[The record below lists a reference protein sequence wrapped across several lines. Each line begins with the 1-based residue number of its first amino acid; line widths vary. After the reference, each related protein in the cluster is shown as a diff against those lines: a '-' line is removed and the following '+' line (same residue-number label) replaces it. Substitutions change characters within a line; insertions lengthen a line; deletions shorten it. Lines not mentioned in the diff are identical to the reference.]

1 VARITLEDVKKNEW
15 VQAYIQ
21 RADEYLEAIGYTEH
35 GKRHCGLVA
44 NIAYNILSRLGFPE
58 REAELS
64 AIAGYLHD
72 IGNAYNRRN
81 HPFTGAVLAHTLLRD
96 MGMPPEEVTQVC
108 AAIGSHD
115 EDGGEAVSR
124 IAAGLILADKSDVHR
139 SRVRNPDMIK
149 FDIHD
154 RVNYAVENSFLRVD
168 PEKHTITLELT
179 IDTNISSV
187 VEYFEIFL
195 SRMILCRRAASFL
208 KCEFNLVIN
217 QTRLL

>member
-1 VARITLEDVKKNEW
+1 VGLITLEAVKKNEW
-15 VQAYIQ
+15 VKAYITS
-21 RADEYLEAIGYTEH
+21 ADDYLASIGYTEH
-35 GKRHCGLVA
+35 GRRHCGLVA
-44 NIAYNILSRLGFPE
+44 NIAYNILSRLGIPE

-72 IGNAYNRRN
+72 IGNAFNRKN

-96 MGMPPEEVTQVC
+96 MGMPPDEVTQVC
-108 AAIGSHD
+108 AAIGNHD
-115 EDGGEAVSR
+115 ENGGEAISR
-124 IAAGLILADKSDVHR
+124 IAAGLILGDKSDVHR

-168 PEKHTITLELT
+168 PEKRTITLELT
-179 IDTNISSV
+179 IDTEISSV

-195 SRMILCRRAASFL
+195 SRMVLCRRAASFL
-208 KCEFNLVIN
+208 ECEFNLVIN